1 MVLQI
6 YSITLLFK
14 YVIQEIYVYRII
26 SQTLKNLIYPEK

>member
-14 YVIQEIYVYRII
+14 YVIQEIYVYQII
-26 SQTLKNLIYPEK
+26 SQTLKNLRYPEK

>member
-26 SQTLKNLIYPEK
+26 SQTLKNLRYPEK